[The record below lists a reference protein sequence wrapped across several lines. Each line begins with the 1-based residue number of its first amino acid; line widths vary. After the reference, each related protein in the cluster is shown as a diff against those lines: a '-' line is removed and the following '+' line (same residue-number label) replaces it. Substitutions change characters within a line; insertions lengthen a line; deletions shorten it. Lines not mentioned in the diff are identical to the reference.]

1 MIYVRSKEGKALM
14 PSERGGRIGYL
25 LRHGKAH
32 VVSRVPFVVQLDY
45 ESTTYTQD
53 VSLGIDAGSKHI
65 GVSASSERKELL
77 AAQVELRSDVVN
89 LLSTR
94 RELRQT
100 RRNRKTRY
108 REQRFYNRKKKDG
121 WLTPSVEQKVESH
134 LKVIRL
140 VHKLLPI
147 TKTTIEV
154 AQFDAQKIK
163 NTDIKGN
170 EYQQGEQMGF
180 WNVREYVL
188 ARDGHKCIHCKGKSR
203 DPILNVHHLES
214 RKTGG
219 NSPSNLVTLCETCHK
234 AYHRGE
240 FELKIKRGTTLR
252 DAAVM
257 NIMRWAV
264 YEQAKEEFRNVHL
277 TYGYVTKH
285 TRIENG
291 ITKTHAA
298 DAFCIAKNVHAIRL
312 GTFFMCRC
320 VPRHTRA
327 LHVANPKKGGIRRS
341 CIASHKIGKSRF
353 QRFDMVRWK
362 GKECFIFG
370 STKGRPVLRDI
381 KGIKMHEN
389 NSVNIKTI
397 SFLKRLRKNIIVEE
411 RTFESRII

>member
-14 PSERGGRIGYL
+14 PSDRGGRIGYL
-25 LRHGKAH
+25 LRHGKAY
-32 VVSRVPFVVQLDY
+32 VVSRVPFIVQLDY
-45 ESTTYTQD
+45 ESTTYTQE

-65 GVSASSERKELL
+65 GVSASSEKKELL
-77 AAQVELRSDVVN
+77 AAQVELRNDVVN

-94 RELRQT
+94 SELRRT

-108 REQRFYNRKKKDG
+108 RKVRFDNRKRKDG
-121 WLTPSVEQKVESH
+121 WLAPSIELKVESH

-163 NTDIKGN
+163 NPDIKGE

-188 ARDGHKCIHCKGKSR
+188 ARDGHRCIHCKGKSR
-203 DPILNVHHLES
+203 NPILNVHHLES

-240 FELKIKRGTTLR
+240 FELKIKRGSSLR

-264 YEQAKEEFRNVHL
+264 YERAKEEFGNVNL
-277 TYGYVTKH
+277 TYGYITKH

-291 ITKTHAA
+291 IAKTHAS
-298 DAFCIAKNVHAIRL
+298 DAFCIAKNVHAMRL
-312 GTFFMCRC
+312 SSFFMCRC
-320 VPRHTRA
+320 VHRHTRA

-353 QRFDMVRWK
+353 QRFDMVRWM

-370 STKGRPVLRDI
+370 STNGKPVLRDI

-389 NSVNIKTI
+389 ASVNIKTI
-397 SFLKRLRKNIIVEE
+397 KFLRRLRNNILMEE
-411 RTFESRII
+411 KTSES

>member
-1 MIYVRSKEGKALM
+1 MIYVRSKDGKALM
-14 PSERGGRIGYL
+14 PSERGGMIGYL

-45 ESTTYTQD
+45 ESTTYTQE
-53 VSLGIDAGSKHI
+53 VSIGIDAGSKHI
-65 GVSASSERKELL
+65 GVSASSKKKELF
-77 AAQVELRSDVVN
+77 AAQVELRSDIVS

-94 RELRQT
+94 REMRRT

-108 REQRFYNRKKKDG
+108 RKARFDNRKKKDG
-121 WLTPSVEQKVESH
+121 WLAPSVEQKIESH

-163 NTDIKGN
+163 NPDINGEK
-170 EYQQGEQMGF
+170 YLQGEQMGF

-188 ARDGHKCIHCKGKSR
+188 TRDWHRCVHCKGKSK

-240 FELKIKRGTTLR
+240 FDLKIKRGSSLR

-257 NIMRWAV
+257 NIMRWTV
-264 YEQAKEEFRNVHL
+264 YERAKKVFGNVHL
-277 TYGYVTKH
+277 TYGYITKH
-285 TRIENG
+285 TRIENDV
-291 ITKTHAA
+291 IKTHAA

-312 GTFFMCRC
+312 SSFFMCRC
-320 VPRHTRA
+320 VPRHTRI
-327 LHVANPKKGGIRRS
+327 LHVVKPRKCGIRRS
-341 CIASHKIGKSRF
+341 CIASHKIGKSQF
-353 QRFDMVRWK
+353 QRYDMVRWK
-362 GKECFIFG
+362 GRDCFIFG
-370 STKGRPVLRDI
+370 STNGRLILRDI
-381 KGIKMHEN
+381 EGTKMHEN
-389 NSVNIKTI
+389 ASVNIKAVK
-397 SFLKRLRKNIIVEE
+397 FLKRLRNNILVEE
-411 RTFESRII
+411 KASKS

>member
-163 NTDIKGN
+163 NNDIKGN

-188 ARDGHKCIHCKGKSR
+188 ARDGHKCVHCKGKSR

>member
-1 MIYVRSKEGKALM
+1 MIYVMSKEGKALM
-14 PSERGGRIGYL
+14 PSERGWRIGYL

-45 ESTTYTQD
+45 ESTTYTQE

-65 GVSASSERKELL
+65 GVSASSEKKELL

-94 RELRQT
+94 RELRRT

-108 REQRFYNRKKKDG
+108 RKVRFDNRKRKDG
-121 WLTPSVEQKVESH
+121 WLAPSIEQKVDSH

-163 NTDIKGN
+163 NPDIKGE

-188 ARDGHKCIHCKGKSR
+188 ARDGHRCIHCKGKSK

-291 ITKTHAA
+291 IAKTHAA
-298 DAFCIAKNVHAIRL
+298 DAFCIVKNVHAIRL
-312 GTFFMCRC
+312 SSFFMCRC
-320 VPRHTRA
+320 VPRHTRV

-341 CIASHKIGKSRF
+341 TIASHKIGKSRF
-353 QRFDMVRWK
+353 QRFDMVRWR

-370 STKGRPVLRDI
+370 STNGKPVLRDI

-389 NSVNIKTI
+389 ASVNIKTI
-397 SFLKRLRKNIIVEE
+397 KFLRRLRNNILMEE
-411 RTFESRII
+411 KTSES

>member
-1 MIYVRSKEGKALM
+1 MIYVRSKDGKALM

-32 VVSRVPFVVQLDY
+32 VVSRVPFIVQLDY
-45 ESTTYTQD
+45 ESTNYTQE

-65 GVSASSERKELL
+65 GVSASSEKRELL

-94 RELRQT
+94 RELRRA

-108 REQRFYNRKKKDG
+108 RKVRFDNRKKKDS
-121 WLTPSVEQKVESH
+121 WLAPSIEQKVESH

-170 EYQQGEQMGF
+170 EYQHGEQMGF

-188 ARDGHKCIHCKGKSR
+188 ARDGHKCIHCKGKSK

-298 DAFCIAKNVHAIRL
+298 DAFCIAKTYTQYGWGLSSCAVVFLAIRE
-312 GTFFMCRC
+312 RC
-320 VPRHTRA
+320 TLRTRRKVVFVGLA
-327 LHVANPKKGGIRRS
+327 LLLIRL
-341 CIASHKIGKSRF
+341 ASPAFS
-353 QRFDMVRWK
+353 VSTWCV
-362 GKECFIFG
+362 GKERSASSLGARTEDQYC
-370 STKGRPVLRDI
+370 V
-381 KGIKMHEN
+381 M
-389 NSVNIKTI
+389 
-397 SFLKRLRKNIIVEE
+397 LK
-411 RTFESRII
+411 ESKLQDNRV

>member
-1 MIYVRSKEGKALM
+1 MIYVRSKDGKALM

-45 ESTTYTQD
+45 ESTTYTQE

-108 REQRFYNRKKKDG
+108 REQRFDNRKKKDG

-188 ARDGHKCIHCKGKSR
+188 ARDGHKCVHCKGKSR

>member
-1 MIYVRSKEGKALM
+1 MIYVMSKEGKALM
-14 PSERGGRIGYL
+14 PSERGWRIGYL

-45 ESTTYTQD
+45 ESTTYTQE

-65 GVSASSERKELL
+65 GVSASSEKRELL

-94 RELRQT
+94 RELRRT

-108 REQRFYNRKKKDG
+108 RKVRFDNRKRKDG
-121 WLTPSVEQKVESH
+121 WIAPSIEQKVDSH

-163 NTDIKGN
+163 NPDIKGE

-188 ARDGHKCIHCKGKSR
+188 ARDGHRCIHCKGKSR
-203 DPILNVHHLES
+203 DHILNVHHLES

-240 FELKIKRGTTLR
+240 FELKIKRGNSLR

-257 NIMRWAV
+257 NIMRWVV
-264 YEQAKEEFRNVHL
+264 YERAKEEFENVHL
-277 TYGYVTKH
+277 TYGYATKH

-291 ITKTHAA
+291 IAKTHAA
-298 DAFCIAKNVHAIRL
+298 DAFCIAKNVNAMRL
-312 GTFFMCRC
+312 SSFFMCRC
-320 VPRHTRA
+320 VPRHTRV

-341 CIASHKIGKSRF
+341 TIASHKIGKSRF
-353 QRFDMVRWK
+353 QRFDMVHWR

-370 STKGRPVLRDI
+370 STNGKPVLRDI

-389 NSVNIKTI
+389 ASVNIKTI
-397 SFLKRLRKNIIVEE
+397 KFLRRLRNNILMEE
-411 RTFESRII
+411 KTSES

>member
-1 MIYVRSKEGKALM
+1 MIYVRSKDGKALM

-25 LRHGKAH
+25 LRYGKAH

-45 ESTTYTQD
+45 ESTTYTQG

-65 GVSASSERKELL
+65 GVSASSEKKELL
-77 AAQVELRSDVVN
+77 AAQVELRNDVVN

-94 RELRQT
+94 RELRRT

-108 REQRFYNRKKKDG
+108 RKTRYRKSRFDNRKRKDG
-121 WLTPSVEQKVESH
+121 WLAPSIEQNVDSH

-163 NTDIKGN
+163 RPDIQGE

-180 WNVREYVL
+180 LNVREYVL
-188 ARDGHKCIHCKGKSR
+188 ARDGHKCIHCKGKSK

-240 FELKIKRGTTLR
+240 FELKIKRGNSLR

-257 NIMRWAV
+257 NIMRWVV
-264 YEQAKEEFRNVHL
+264 YERAKEEFENVHL
-277 TYGYVTKH
+277 T
-285 TRIENG
+285 
-291 ITKTHAA
+291 
-298 DAFCIAKNVHAIRL
+298 
-312 GTFFMCRC
+312 
-320 VPRHTRA
+320 
-327 LHVANPKKGGIRRS
+327 
-341 CIASHKIGKSRF
+341 
-353 QRFDMVRWK
+353 
-362 GKECFIFG
+362 
-370 STKGRPVLRDI
+370 
-381 KGIKMHEN
+381 
-389 NSVNIKTI
+389 
-397 SFLKRLRKNIIVEE
+397 
-411 RTFESRII
+411 

>member
-1 MIYVRSKEGKALM
+1 MIYVKSKDGKVIM
-14 PSERGGRIGYL
+14 PSERRGRIGYL

-45 ESTTYTQD
+45 DSTTYTQD

-65 GVSASSERKELL
+65 GVSASSEKKELF
-77 AAQVELRSDVVN
+77 AAQVELRSDIVK

-94 RELRQT
+94 RELRRT

-108 REQRFYNRKKKDG
+108 RKVRFDNRKKKDG
-121 WLTPSVEQKVESH
+121 WLAPSVEQKVGIH

-140 VHKLLPI
+140 VHKLIPI

-154 AQFDAQKIK
+154 AQFDIQKIK
-163 NTDIKGN
+163 NPDINGDD
-170 EYQQGEQMGF
+170 YQQGEQMGF
-180 WNVREYVL
+180 WNVREYVF
-188 ARDGHKCIHCKGKSR
+188 AKDGHKCVHCKGKSK
-203 DPILNVHHLES
+203 DQILNVHHLES

-240 FELKIKRGTTLR
+240 FDLKIKRGTILR

-257 NIMRWAV
+257 NIMRLAIYKRV
-264 YEQAKEEFRNVHL
+264 NAEFRNVHL

-285 TRIENG
+285 TRIDNG
-291 ITKTHAA
+291 IVKTHAA
-298 DAFCIAKNVHAIRL
+298 DAFCIAKNVHAMRL
-312 GTFFMCRC
+312 SSFFMCRC

-327 LHVANPKKGGIRRS
+327 LHVSNPKKCGIRRNA
-341 CIASHKIGKSRF
+341 IASHKIGKSNF
-353 QRFDMVRWK
+353 QRFDMVRWM

-370 STKGRPVLRDI
+370 STHRRPVLRDI
-381 KGIKMHEN
+381 EGVKMHEN
-389 NSVNIKTI
+389 ASVNIKTI
-397 SFLKRLRKNIIVEE
+397 KFLRRMRCSILVK
-411 RTFESRII
+411 SA

>member
-1 MIYVRSKEGKALM
+1 MIYVRSKDGKALM

-32 VVSRVPFVVQLDY
+32 VVSRVPFIVQLDY
-45 ESTTYTQD
+45 ESTIYTQE

-65 GVSASSERKELL
+65 GVSASSEKRELL

-94 RELRQT
+94 RELRRA

-108 REQRFYNRKKKDG
+108 RKVRFDTRKKKDG
-121 WLTPSVEQKVESH
+121 WLAPSIEQKVESH
-134 LKVIRL
+134 LKIIRL
-140 VHKLLPI
+140 VHKLLPV

-163 NTDIKGN
+163 NPDIKGN

-188 ARDGHKCIHCKGKSR
+188 ARDGHRCIHCKGKSK

-219 NSPSNLVTLCETCHK
+219 NSPGNLVTLCETCHK

-291 ITKTHAA
+291 IAKTHAA

-353 QRFDMVRWK
+353 QRFDMVRWR
-362 GKECFIFG
+362 GRECFIFG
-370 STKGRPVLRDI
+370 STHGNVVLRKIDGV
-381 KGIKMHEN
+381 KVHETQAV
-389 NSVNIKTI
+389 SAKTI
-397 SFLKRLRKNIIVEE
+397 KFLKRIRNNILVEE
-411 RTFESRII
+411 IVSIS

>member
-1 MIYVRSKEGKALM
+1 MIYVRSKKGKALM

-45 ESTTYTQD
+45 ESTTYTQE
-53 VSLGIDAGSKHI
+53 VRLGIDAGSKHI
-65 GVSASSERKELL
+65 GVSASSEKKELL

-94 RELRQT
+94 KELRRT

-108 REQRFYNRKKKDG
+108 RKSRFDNRKRKDG
-121 WLTPSVEQKVESH
+121 WLALSIEQKVESH

-163 NTDIKGN
+163 NPDIKGE
-170 EYQQGEQMGF
+170 EYQHGEQMGF

-188 ARDGHKCIHCKGKSR
+188 ARDGHKCIHCKGKSK
-203 DPILNVHHLES
+203 DHILNVHHLKS

-240 FELKIKRGTTLR
+240 FELKIKRGSSLR

-264 YEQAKEEFRNVHL
+264 YERAKEEFGNVNL
-277 TYGYVTKH
+277 TYGYITKH

-291 ITKTHAA
+291 IAKTHAA

-312 GTFFMCRC
+312 VTFFMCRC

-353 QRFDMVRWK
+353 QRFDMVRWM

-370 STKGRPVLRDI
+370 STNGKPVLRDI

-389 NSVNIKTI
+389 ASVNIKTI
-397 SFLKRLRKNIIVEE
+397 KFLRRLRNNILMEEKNS
-411 RTFESRII
+411 ES

>member
-1 MIYVRSKEGKALM
+1 MIYVRSKKGKALM

-45 ESTTYTQD
+45 ESTTYTQE

-65 GVSASSERKELL
+65 GVSASSEKKELL

-94 RELRQT
+94 KELRRT

-108 REQRFYNRKKKDG
+108 RKSRFDNRKRKDG
-121 WLTPSVEQKVESH
+121 WLALSIEQKVESH

-163 NTDIKGN
+163 NPDIKGE
-170 EYQQGEQMGF
+170 EYQHGEQMGF

-188 ARDGHKCIHCKGKSR
+188 ARDGHKCIHCKGKSK
-203 DPILNVHHLES
+203 DHILNVHHLKS

-240 FELKIKRGTTLR
+240 FELKIKRGSSLR

-264 YEQAKEEFRNVHL
+264 YERAKEEFGNVNL
-277 TYGYVTKH
+277 TYGYITKH

-291 ITKTHAA
+291 IAKTHAA

-312 GTFFMCRC
+312 VTFFMCRC

-353 QRFDMVRWK
+353 QRFDMVRWM

-370 STKGRPVLRDI
+370 STNGKPVLRDI

-389 NSVNIKTI
+389 ASVNIKTI
-397 SFLKRLRKNIIVEE
+397 KFLRRLRNNILMEEKNS
-411 RTFESRII
+411 ES

>member
-1 MIYVRSKEGKALM
+1 MPTERCGK
-14 PSERGGRIGYL
+14 IGYL

-45 ESTTYTQD
+45 DSTTYTQD
-53 VSLGIDAGSKHI
+53 VNLGIDAGSKHI
-65 GVSASSERKELL
+65 GVSASSEKKEML
-77 AAQVELRSDVVN
+77 AAQVELRSDIVK

-94 RELRQT
+94 KELRRT

-108 REQRFYNRKKKDG
+108 RKSRFDNRKKKDG
-121 WLTPSVEQKVESH
+121 WLAPSVEQKIESH

-140 VHKLLPI
+140 VHKLLPV

-154 AQFDAQKIK
+154 AQFDTQKIK
-163 NTDIKGN
+163 TPDIKGD

-188 ARDGHKCIHCKGKSR
+188 ARDGHKCVHCKGKSK
-203 DPILNVHHLES
+203 DPTLNVHHLES

-264 YEQAKEEFRNVHL
+264 YERANAEFKNVHL
-277 TYGYVTKH
+277 TYGYITKH

-291 ITKTHAA
+291 VTKTHAA
-298 DAFCIAKNVHAIRL
+298 DAFCIAKNVNAMRL
-312 GTFFMCRC
+312 SSFFMCRC

-327 LHVANPKKGGIRRS
+327 LHVVNPKKGGIRRS
-341 CIASHKIGKSRF
+341 SIASHKIGKSRF
-353 QRFDMVRWK
+353 QRYDMVRWK
-362 GKECFIFG
+362 GMDCFIFG
-370 STKGRPVLRDI
+370 STNGRPVLRDVDGVKI
-381 KGIKMHEN
+381 HDKQA
-389 NSVNIKTI
+389 VNIKTI
-397 SFLKRLRKNIIVEE
+397 KFLRRLRNNILMEE
-411 RTFESRII
+411 KTSEI